1 MPIPLL
7 RRNRTRHVQRNVFER
22 NWKPRLR
29 RLAGCLGVAL
39 IILQAGAQPAL
50 ASVSSDMD
58 AMWNTTAA
66 RAYTTNTST
75 GIYGGSFALRAPI
88 AVAQIVSF
96 DPPHFDAGC
105 GGIDMFLGSFSF
117 LSAQELS
124 DLIRAIIQSAA
135 GYLVHLA
142 IKAICDPCESIMSK
156 LEKIMQELNA
166 GQINTC
172 HVAKAMVDTTLKGAG
187 VTDLLG
193 KNDPAT
199 AEIDANALSV
209 SGTVGDWFSGLTQIF
224 NQGVNSVTQQAQS
237 VAPSTATGNIVV
249 NSIMTTNALDQFSAT
264 GIFGGQQG
272 TTEMILSLFG
282 TSLLQ
287 TTQSAGTTAGGANTS
302 LPAENFDNRLT
313 FQDLIDG
320 PSNTPKPIYRCT
332 DWQDDSPITC
342 QTIDRSQN
350 YTALNFPGTQ
360 RYTVQTLA
368 GDQSSS
374 GLLGVDPN
382 ADRQITV
389 IQQGSILAN
398 MQAGVP
404 LNQQQLAFLKAFPVG
419 YQTLLLDAYSAS
431 PTMSLYNEIAQL
443 MSEDLA
449 VSLAEG
455 LERIVTVAFIPGSQT
470 NQAGG
475 KTVAPIPPNV
485 ETAREQFERDMAKYE
500 GQTSNDRLQRL
511 QSIVTALN
519 IEARMTGSPIMGGG
533 K

>member
-1 MPIPLL
+1 MRTQIFPACEK
-7 RRNRTRHVQRNVFER
+7 RRE
-22 NWKPRLR
+22 PRLR
-29 RLAGCLGVAL
+29 KMAAYLGISLALF
-39 IILQAGAQPAL
+39 QAGMTPAI

-88 AVAQIVSF
+88 TDVQIVSF

-124 DLIRAIIQSAA
+124 TLIRAIIQNAQ

-156 LEKIMQELNA
+156 LEKMMQELNA
-166 GQINTC
+166 GQLNTC
-172 HVAKAMVDTTLKGAG
+172 HVAKTMVATALKDSGI
-187 VTDLLG
+187 TKLLPEG
-193 KNDPAT
+193 DPAT
-199 AEIDANALSV
+199 AEIDANAISV
-209 SGTVGDWFSGLTQIF
+209 AGTVSDWFGGLKSIF
-224 NQGVNSVTQQAQS
+224 DKGVDAVTQQAQS
-237 VAPSTATGNIVV
+237 VAPSTASGNIVV
-249 NSIMTTNALDQFSAT
+249 NSIMTTSALDHFSAL
-264 GIFGGQQG
+264 GIFGGEEG
-272 TTEMILSLFG
+272 TTEMLISLFG

-287 TTQSAGTTAGGANTS
+287 TTQSDGTTTGGVSTS
-302 LPAENFDNRLT
+302 LPHENFDARLT
-313 FQDLIDG
+313 FQDLING
-320 PSNTPKPIYRCT
+320 PGDTPKPIYTCA
-332 DWQDDSPITC
+332 DWQDDSPNTC

-350 YTALNFPGTQ
+350 YTALSFPGTQ

-374 GLLGVDPN
+374 GLLGADPN

-398 MQAGVP
+398 MQAGIP
-404 LNQQQLAFLKAFPVG
+404 LSQQQLAFLKAFPVG
-419 YQTLLLDAYSAS
+419 YQTLLLDAYESS

-455 LERIVTVAFIPGSQT
+455 LERVITVAFTPGSPT

-475 KTVAPIPPNV
+475 KTVDPIPPNV

-500 GQTSNDRLQRL
+500 GRTSNDRLQRL

-519 IEARMTGSPIMGGG
+519 IEARMTGSPILGGG